1 VCLPSDYSAYRNYSK
16 SNTHTYHISLLFL
29 RSIRLKASTAEV
41 KKLEKEGP
49 HSVIIKLYH
58 TIDGE
63 PIILK
68 NTFTEVVGS
77 TYYKITVEV
86 RVT

>member
-1 VCLPSDYSAYRNYSK
+1 VVVK
-16 SNTHTYHISLLFL
+16 LF
-29 RSIRLKASTAEV
+29 
-41 KKLEKEGP
+41 P
-49 HSVIIKLYH
+49 

-68 NTFTEVVGS
+68 NSFTEIVGS

-86 RVT
+86 RAT

>member
-1 VCLPSDYSAYRNYSK
+1 
-16 SNTHTYHISLLFL
+16 
-29 RSIRLKASTAEV
+29 V
-41 KKLEKEGP
+41 KKIEKEAP

-86 RVT
+86 RVM